1 MSSAEP
7 KQEEVT
13 VKIEDVAVKEELAG
27 SKRKAESEADDDAG
41 DAPAPKA
48 VKAEE
53 GGEAAEDAA
62 AEAGEEAA
70 AAEGGAGGGDGG
82 AQPPAEPEPVT
93 VGYKTFASGKDAK
106 AYYHGLI
113 SKLTKYQNL
122 NDYEF
127 HMVLELIKKGHPEA
141 ERKVGGGVRA
151 IQVREVEISGS
162 VTACFFLLHDD
173 GSEEDVSYRK
183 CLGRLFPDL
192 AMEMANS
199 NAASGRG
206 RGGRGGGRGS
216 SGRGGGRGG
225 RGGGRGRGRGG
236 RK

>member
-1 MSSAEP
+1 M
-7 KQEEVT
+7 
-13 VKIEDVAVKEELAG
+13 KIEDVAVKEELAG

-122 NDYEF
+122 ND
-127 HMVLELIKKGHPEA
+127 
-141 ERKVGGGVRA
+141 VRA
-151 IQVREVEISGS
+151 GG
-162 VTACFFLLHDD
+162 L
-173 GSEEDVSYRK
+173 
-183 CLGRLFPDL
+183 
-192 AMEMANS
+192 
-199 NAASGRG
+199 
-206 RGGRGGGRGS
+206 RGGRGWRWVAHAAAVPAA
-216 SGRGGGRGG
+216 GGG
-225 RGGGRGRGRGG
+225 GGGTQLVLLLPAAS
-236 RK
+236 